1 MTVNGNSCLTCKVKN
16 CSLLKP
22 CTDDTLTVISKFKSE
37 RKFDKG
43 EFVFKEGDMVKGI
56 YFIKKGMVKIEKRMP
71 KGRAFIL
78 KICGPGGLF
87 GHRGHDQN
95 FYQNYSVVAL
105 SECASCFIPFDVF
118 NEILNNAPDLE
129 KQIIKDNLKDL
140 EKMEQR
146 SLSLA
151 FKPVKERVAEGILL
165 LSEIYCYDPQKK
177 GFCID
182 LSRQDFAD
190 LTGTTKEQVSAV
202 FREFSRNSII
212 RYSGKKIS
220 YIDLEALK
228 SFSADR

>member
-37 RKFDKG
+37 KKFERG
-43 EFVFKEGDMVKGI
+43 EFVFGEGDRVKGI
-56 YFIKKGMVKIEKRMP
+56 YFIKKGVVKIEKRMP

-78 KICGPGGLF
+78 KICGPGGLL

-95 FYQNYSVVAL
+95 FYHNYSVVAL
-105 SECASCFIPFDVF
+105 SECTSCYIPFDVF

-129 KQIIKDNLKDL
+129 KQIINDNLKELDR
-140 EKMEQR
+140 MEQR

-165 LSEIYCYDPQKK
+165 LSEIYCYDSQKK

-202 FREFSRNSII
+202 FREFSRLSII
-212 RYSGKKIS
+212 KYSGKKIS
-220 YIDLEALK
+220 YIDLGALK
-228 SFSADR
+228 SFSTGR